1 MDVIL
6 LEKIHKLGDLGK
18 QVKVKSGYG
27 RNYLIPTGK
36 AISATAENVE
46 KFEAQRAELE
56 KAQAEALAVA
66 TARVEKLQDV
76 VVTITRKAGTEGKL
90 FGSVGTA
97 DITEAVTATGVEL
110 AKKEIRLPEGS
121 LRTLGE
127 FDIGVHLEAD
137 VETKIKVNIV
147 TEEDWFTPYTFGC
160 VTYFI
165 YGKRFCHAI

>member
-1 MDVIL
+1 MEVIL
-6 LEKIHKLGDLGK
+6 LEKIHKLGDLGE
-18 QVKVKSGYG
+18 QVKVKSGFG

-56 KAQAEALAVA
+56 KAQAEALAAA
-66 TARVEKLQDV
+66 TVRVEKLQDV
-76 VVTITRKAGTEGKL
+76 VVTITRKAGAEGKL

-97 DITEAVTATGVEL
+97 DISEAVKATGVEL

-127 FDIGVHLEAD
+127 FEIGVHLETD
-137 VETKIKVNIV
+137 VDTKIKVNIV
-147 TEEDWFTPYTFGC
+147 AEED
-160 VTYFI
+160 
-165 YGKRFCHAI
+165 

>member
-1 MDVIL
+1 MEVIL
-6 LEKIHKLGDLGK
+6 LEKIHKLGDLGQ

-36 AISATAENVE
+36 AVSATQENVE
-46 KFEAQRAELE
+46 KFEAQRTELE
-56 KAQAEALAVA
+56 KAQAEASAVA

-97 DITEAVTATGVEL
+97 DIIEAVTATGVEL

-127 FDIGVHLEAD
+127 FEIGIHLETD
-137 VETKIKVNIV
+137 VDTKIKVNIV
-147 TEEDWFTPYTFGC
+147 AEED
-160 VTYFI
+160 
-165 YGKRFCHAI
+165 

>member
-1 MDVIL
+1 M
-6 LEKIHKLGDLGK
+6 
-18 QVKVKSGYG
+18 KSGYG

-36 AISATAENVE
+36 AVSATQENVE
-46 KFEAQRAELE
+46 KFEAQRTELE
-56 KAQAEALAVA
+56 KAQAEASAVA

-97 DITEAVTATGVEL
+97 DIIEAVTATGVEL

-127 FDIGVHLEAD
+127 FEIGVHLEAD
-137 VETKIKVNIV
+137 VETKIKVNV
-147 TEEDWFTPYTFGC
+147 VAEED
-160 VTYFI
+160 
-165 YGKRFCHAI
+165 

>member
-1 MDVIL
+1 MEVIL
-6 LEKIHKLGDLGK
+6 LEKIHKLGDLGE
-18 QVKVKSGYG
+18 QVKVKSGFG

-56 KAQAEALAVA
+56 KAQAEALAAA

-76 VVTITRKAGTEGKL
+76 VVTITRKAGAEGKL

-97 DITEAVTATGVEL
+97 DISEAVKATGVEL

-121 LRTLGE
+121 LRIMGE
-127 FDIGVHLEAD
+127 FEIGIHLEAD
-137 VETKIKVNIV
+137 VETKIKVNV
-147 TEEDWFTPYTFGC
+147 VAEED
-160 VTYFI
+160 
-165 YGKRFCHAI
+165 

>member
-1 MDVIL
+1 MEVIL
-6 LEKIHKLGDLGK
+6 LEKIHKLGDLGQ

-46 KFEAQRAELE
+46 KFEAQRTELE
-56 KAQAEALAVA
+56 KAQAEASGVA

-97 DITEAVTATGVEL
+97 DIIEAVTATGVEL

-127 FDIGVHLEAD
+127 FEIGVHLEAD
-137 VETKIKVNIV
+137 VETKIKVNV
-147 TEEDWFTPYTFGC
+147 VAEED
-160 VTYFI
+160 
-165 YGKRFCHAI
+165 

>member
-1 MDVIL
+1 MEVIL
-6 LEKIHKLGDLGK
+6 LEKIHKLGDLGE

-56 KAQAEALAVA
+56 KAQAEALAAA
-66 TARVEKLQDV
+66 TVRVEKLQDV
-76 VVTITRKAGTEGKL
+76 VVTITRKAGAEGKL

-97 DITEAVTATGVEL
+97 DISEAVKATGVEL

-127 FDIGVHLEAD
+127 FEIGVHLEAD
-137 VETKIKVNIV
+137 VETKITVNIV
-147 TEEDWFTPYTFGC
+147 AEED
-160 VTYFI
+160 
-165 YGKRFCHAI
+165 

>member
-1 MDVIL
+1 MEVIL
-6 LEKIHKLGDLGK
+6 LEKIHKLGDLGE
-18 QVKVKSGYG
+18 QVKVKSGFG

-56 KAQAEALAVA
+56 KAQAEALAAA

-76 VVTITRKAGTEGKL
+76 VVTITRKAGAEGKL

-97 DITEAVTATGVEL
+97 DISEAVKATGVEL

-121 LRTLGE
+121 LRIMGE
-127 FDIGVHLEAD
+127 FEIGIHLEAD
-137 VETKIKVNIV
+137 IETKIKVNIV
-147 TEEDWFTPYTFGC
+147 AEED
-160 VTYFI
+160 
-165 YGKRFCHAI
+165 

>member
-1 MDVIL
+1 MEVIL
-6 LEKIHKLGDLGK
+6 LEKIHKLGDLGQ

-36 AISATAENVE
+36 AVSATQENVE
-46 KFEAQRAELE
+46 KFEAQRTELE
-56 KAQAEALAVA
+56 KAQAEASAVA

-97 DITEAVTATGVEL
+97 DIIKAVTATGVEL

-127 FDIGVHLEAD
+127 FEIGVHLEAD

-147 TEEDWFTPYTFGC
+147 AEED
-160 VTYFI
+160 
-165 YGKRFCHAI
+165 

>member
-1 MDVIL
+1 MEVIL
-6 LEKIHKLGDLGK
+6 LEKIHKLGDLGQ

-36 AISATAENVE
+36 AVSATQENVE
-46 KFEAQRAELE
+46 KFEAQRTELE
-56 KAQAEALAVA
+56 KAQAEASAVA

-97 DITEAVTATGVEL
+97 DIIEAVTATGVEL

-127 FDIGVHLEAD
+127 FEIGVHLEAD
-137 VETKIKVNIV
+137 VETKIKVNV
-147 TEEDWFTPYTFGC
+147 VAEED
-160 VTYFI
+160 
-165 YGKRFCHAI
+165 

>member
-1 MDVIL
+1 MEVIL
-6 LEKIHKLGDLGK
+6 LEKIHKLGDLGE
-18 QVKVKSGYG
+18 QVKVKSGFG

-56 KAQAEALAVA
+56 KAQAEALAAA

-76 VVTITRKAGTEGKL
+76 VVTITRKAGAEGKL

-97 DITEAVTATGVEL
+97 DISEAVKATGVEL

-127 FDIGVHLEAD
+127 FEIGVHLETD
-137 VETKIKVNIV
+137 VDTKIKVNIV
-147 TEEDWFTPYTFGC
+147 AEED
-160 VTYFI
+160 
-165 YGKRFCHAI
+165 

>member
-1 MDVIL
+1 MEVIL
-6 LEKIHKLGDLGK
+6 LEKIHKLGDLGE
-18 QVKVKSGYG
+18 QVKVKSGFG
-27 RNYLIPTGK
+27 RNYLIPAGK
-36 AISATAENVE
+36 AVSATAENVE

-56 KAQAEALAVA
+56 KAQAEAHAAA

-127 FDIGVHLEAD
+127 FEIGVHLEAD
-137 VETKIKVNIV
+137 VQTKIKVNV
-147 TEEDWFTPYTFGC
+147 VAEED
-160 VTYFI
+160 
-165 YGKRFCHAI
+165 

>member
-1 MDVIL
+1 MEVIL
-6 LEKIHKLGDLGK
+6 LEKIHKLGDLGE

-97 DITEAVTATGVEL
+97 DISEAVTATGVEL

-147 TEEDWFTPYTFGC
+147 TEED
-160 VTYFI
+160 
-165 YGKRFCHAI
+165 